1 MRTANSEAD
10 LADTTSF
17 EQWTEENS
25 LTVAERANA
34 KWKRMLADYE
44 PPPLDEARL
53 DALADF
59 VADKKDSMADAWY

>member
-1 MRTANSEAD
+1 
-10 LADTTSF
+10 
-17 EQWTEENS
+17 
-25 LTVAERANA
+25 
-34 KWKRMLADYE
+34 MLADYE